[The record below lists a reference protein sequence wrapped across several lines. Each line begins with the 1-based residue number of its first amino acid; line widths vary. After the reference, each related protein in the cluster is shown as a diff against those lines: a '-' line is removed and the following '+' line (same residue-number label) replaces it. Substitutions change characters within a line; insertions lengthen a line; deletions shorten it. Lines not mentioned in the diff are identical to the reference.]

1 MVRSLALALLTFCP
15 GAASMGSL
23 VSSRTNLPLGA
34 TGMNLSFAAVGTD
47 RIKFT
52 ISLEKLTWIGFGLNL
67 ANETSM
73 DGSGTGSD
81 TVTCAGGKV
90 ERHWV
95 TEDNITAGSLDGLF
109 EASCS
114 QVNGVTTMTFQR
126 SLVANG
132 KEQIEVM
139 PGMKQMVIFAH
150 GEPGATVVV
159 EHHHEDDDQGGLLLD
174 FADSG
179 LAKLAQHA
187 SGAVS
192 ASAASAAAVLS
203 ALCLSVG
210 ASTVGA

>member
-1 MVRSLALALLTFCP
+1 
-15 GAASMGSL
+15 
-23 VSSRTNLPLGA
+23 
-34 TGMNLSFAAVGTD
+34 
-47 RIKFT
+47 
-52 ISLEKLTWIGFGLNL
+52 
-67 ANETSM
+67 
-73 DGSGTGSD
+73 
-81 TVTCAGGKV
+81 
-90 ERHWV
+90 
-95 TEDNITAGSLDGLF
+95 
-109 EASCS
+109 
-114 QVNGVTTMTFQR
+114 MTFQR

-179 LAKLAQHA
+179 LAKLVHA